1 MEKMFEKATR
11 AKLRFETS
19 KGNLSVEDLWDLP
32 LSARDGFDLDSVAKA
47 ASKKLKETQEESFV
61 KPATVSNTEHELKLE
76 IVKFIISV
84 KLKEKADREE
94 AATKSET
101 KKKLMEVLARKQDA
115 ALESMSA
122 EEIEAK
128 INSL

>member
-1 MEKMFEKATR
+1 MEQMFEKATR

-19 KGNLSVEDLWDLP
+19 KGALSVEDLWDLP

-84 KLKEKADREE
+84 KLKEKTEREE

-115 ALESMSA
+115 ALESLSA